1 MGRKVRRVPYFLDPK
16 DVDELPEG
24 EIRAIIRG
32 AEDLIWSGGR
42 NMLAK
47 ILKGSRDKKLLEHGY
62 DDNPVYGYYHDLT
75 LEEIMARVDWAILN
89 GYLDIEYD
97 YRLPLLVFTQ
107 KGLRI
112 AEDIISDEHL
122 AEFDGMIAIGLQEFD
137 MEYLKDRNRRMIM
150 QLLDKV
156 AATGDPKYIPLLE
169 AWAEVDY
176 KKVRARIG
184 YVIRQLKKIE
194 RSNGG

>member
-1 MGRKVRRVPYFLDPK
+1 MGRKVRRVPYHLDPK
-16 DVDELPEG
+16 DVHDLPDE
-24 EIRAIIRG
+24 EIRSIIRG

-62 DDNPVYGYYHDLT
+62 DVNPVYGYYKDLT
-75 LEEIMARVDWAILN
+75 LADIMARVDWAIIF

-97 YRLPLLVFTQ
+97 YRLPLLVFTK

-122 AEFDGMIAIGLQEFD
+122 AKFEAMIDRWQEDFD
-137 MEYLKDRNRRMIM
+137 MTYLKDRNRRMIM

-156 AATGDPKYIPLLE
+156 QATGDPKYIPLLA

-176 KKVRARIG
+176 KKVRQRIG
-184 YVIRQLKKIE
+184 YVIRRLQ
-194 RSNGG
+194 RGTD